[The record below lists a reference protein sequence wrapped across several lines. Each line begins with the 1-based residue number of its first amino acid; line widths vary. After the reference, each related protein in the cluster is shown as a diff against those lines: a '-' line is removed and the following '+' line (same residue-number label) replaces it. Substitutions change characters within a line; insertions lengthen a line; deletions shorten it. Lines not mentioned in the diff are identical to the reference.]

1 MTLAVI
7 FGLSGAHVIP
17 DEQSFF
23 KDANPAGYVL
33 FARNIEN
40 PQQLRA
46 LTDSLR
52 DLAGRNNLPILID
65 QEGGRIARLGPPQWR
80 AWPAAAALVGVSDS
94 PVSSDLDRAIA
105 RVQCNYE
112 ALGLELA
119 AMGINVTC
127 APVLDVPQPDAH
139 DIIGDRAFAS
149 APEIVGKLGRACL
162 AGLQLAGV
170 AGVIKHMPGHGRAL
184 SDSHESLPR
193 VAASERELAAD
204 LAPFTALADASMAM
218 TAHVI
223 YEAWDPEHCASVST
237 RVITE
242 QIREC
247 IGFDGLLISDDL
259 NMKALSGDLPTR
271 AAAVLA
277 AGCDIALNCWGRLD
291 DMKGIAEQ
299 VPAMT
304 AEATGR
310 LARACAPLR
319 VAQASSALNA
329 RIDELVAQRESL
341 V

>member
-1 MTLAVI
+1 MLPVI
-7 FGLSGAHVIP
+7 FGLSGAHVTA

-23 KDANPAGYVL
+23 KDANPAGYIL

-40 PQQLRA
+40 PAQLRA

-52 DLAGRNNLPILID
+52 DLAGRDDLPILID
-65 QEGGRIARLGPPQWR
+65 QEGGRIARLGPPHWR

-94 PVSSDLDRAIA
+94 PASSDLDRAIA

-119 AMGINVTC
+119 AMGINITC

-139 DIIGDRAFAS
+139 DIIGDRAFAQT
-149 APEIVGKLGRACL
+149 PESVAKLGRACL

-170 AGVIKHMPGHGRAL
+170 AGVIKHIPGHGRAL

-193 VAASERELAAD
+193 VAASESELASD
-204 LAPFTALADASMAM
+204 CAPFIALADASMAM

-223 YEAWDPEHCASVST
+223 YEAWDAEHCASVST
-237 RVITE
+237 TVIHE
-242 QIREC
+242 QIRRH

-259 NMKALSGDLPTR
+259 DMKALSGDIPTR
-271 AAAVLA
+271 ATAVLA
-277 AGCDIALNCWGRLD
+277 AGCDIALNCWGRLE

-310 LARACAPLR
+310 LVRACASLHL
-319 VAQASSALNA
+319 AHASPALNA
-329 RIDELVAQRESL
+329 RIDELVARRE
-341 V
+341 

>member
-1 MTLAVI
+1 MLPVI
-7 FGLSGAHVIP
+7 FGLSGPFLTV

-23 KDANPAGYVL
+23 KEANPAGYIL
-33 FARNIEN
+33 FARNVEN
-40 PQQLRA
+40 PEQLRA

-52 DLAGRNNLPILID
+52 DLAGRDDLPILID
-65 QEGGRIARLGPPQWR
+65 QEGGRIARLGPSHWR
-80 AWPAAAALVGVSDS
+80 AWPAAATLAGLSDS
-94 PVSSDLDRAIA
+94 PALADLDRAIA

-139 DIIGDRAFAS
+139 DIIGDRAFAQT
-149 APEIVGKLGRACL
+149 PEIVAKLGRACL
-162 AGLQLAGV
+162 VGLQLAGV
-170 AGVIKHMPGHGRAL
+170 AGVIKHIPGHGRAL

-193 VAASERELAAD
+193 VTASELELAVD
-204 LAPFTALADASMAM
+204 YAPFTELADASIAM

-223 YEAWDPEHCASVST
+223 FEAWDAEHCASVSAT
-237 RVITE
+237 VIQE
-242 QIREC
+242 QIRQR

-259 NMKALSGDLPTR
+259 DMKALAGDISDR
-271 AAAVLA
+271 ASAVLA

-291 DMKGIAEQ
+291 DMTRIAEQ

-304 AEATGR
+304 PEVAER

-319 VAQASSALNA
+319 VTQPSAALSA
-329 RIDELVAQRESL
+329 RIEELLARRESL
-341 V
+341 A

>member
-1 MTLAVI
+1 MLPVI
-7 FGLSGAHVIP
+7 FGLSGPRLTAA
-17 DEQSFF
+17 EQAFF
-23 KDANPAGYVL
+23 KDANPAGYIL
-33 FARNIEN
+33 FARNIES
-40 PQQLRA
+40 PEQLYA

-52 DLAGRNNLPILID
+52 ALAGRDNLPILID
-65 QEGGRIARLGPPQWR
+65 QEGGRIARLGPPHWR
-80 AWPAAAALVGVSDS
+80 AWPAAATLAGLSES
-94 PVSSDLDRAIA
+94 PASADLDRAIA

-139 DIIGDRAFAS
+139 DIIGDRAFAR
-149 APEIVGKLGRACL
+149 APEIVAKLGRACL

-170 AGVIKHMPGHGRAL
+170 AGVIKHIPGHGRAL

-193 VAASERELAAD
+193 VAASEPELAAD

-223 YEAWDPEHCASVST
+223 YEAWDAEHCASVSAT
-237 RVITE
+237 VIQE
-242 QIREC
+242 QIRQG
-247 IGFDGLLISDDL
+247 IGFEGLLISDDL
-259 NMKALSGDLPTR
+259 DMKALSGDIPAR
-271 AAAVLA
+271 AAAVLT

-304 AEATGR
+304 AAATER
-310 LARACAPLR
+310 LARACAPLG
-319 VAQASSALNA
+319 VVQESPALNA
-329 RIDELVAQRESL
+329 RIDELLERRESL
-341 V
+341 A

>member
-1 MTLAVI
+1 MI
-7 FGLSGAHVIP
+7 FGLSGAHVTA

-23 KDANPAGYVL
+23 KDANPAGYIL

-40 PQQLRA
+40 PEQLRA

-52 DLAGRNNLPILID
+52 DLAGCDDLPILID
-65 QEGGRIARLGPPQWR
+65 QEGGRIARLGPPHWR
-80 AWPAAAALVGVSDS
+80 TWPAAAALAGLSEPPAS
-94 PVSSDLDRAIA
+94 TDLDRAIE
-105 RVQCNYE
+105 RMQCNYE

-139 DIIGDRAFAS
+139 DIIGDRAFAQT
-149 APEIVGKLGRACL
+149 PEIVAKMGRACL

-170 AGVIKHMPGHGRAL
+170 AGVIKHIPGHGRAL

-204 LAPFTALADASMAM
+204 YGPFVALADASMAM

-223 YEAWDPEHCASVST
+223 YEAWDAEHCASVST
-237 RVITE
+237 TVIQE
-242 QIREC
+242 QIRQH

-259 NMKALSGDLPTR
+259 DMKALSGDIPTR

-319 VAQASSALNA
+319 VAQPSSALNA
-329 RIDELVAQRESL
+329 RIEEVLVRRESL
-341 V
+341 A

>member
-1 MTLAVI
+1 MLPVI
-7 FGLSGAHVIP
+7 FGISGPCLMA
-17 DEQSFF
+17 DEQAFF
-23 KDANPAGYVL
+23 KDANPAGYIL

-40 PQQLRA
+40 PEQLRA

-52 DLAGRNNLPILID
+52 DLAGRDDLPILID
-65 QEGGRIARLGPPQWR
+65 QEGGRIARLVPPHWR
-80 AWPAAAALVGVSDS
+80 AWPAATALAGLSES
-94 PVSSDLDRAIA
+94 PASADLDRAIEK
-105 RVQCNYE
+105 VQCNYE

-139 DIIGDRAFAS
+139 DIIGDRAFAQT
-149 APEIVGKLGRACL
+149 PEIVAKLGRACL

-170 AGVIKHMPGHGRAL
+170 AGVIKHIPGHGRAL

-193 VAASERELAAD
+193 VAASEPELATD

-223 YEAWDPEHCASVST
+223 YEAWDAEHCASVSAT
-237 RVITE
+237 VIQE
-242 QIREC
+242 QIRQH

-259 NMKALSGDLPTR
+259 DMKALSGDIPAR

-291 DMKGIAEQ
+291 DMKGIAEE

-304 AEATGR
+304 AEATER

-319 VAQASSALNA
+319 VAQASYALNA
-329 RIDELVAQRESL
+329 RIDELVARRDSL
-341 V
+341 A

>member
-1 MTLAVI
+1 MLPVI
-7 FGLSGAHVIP
+7 FGLSGASLTA
-17 DEQSFF
+17 DEQAFLT
-23 KDANPAGYVL
+23 DANPAGYIL

-40 PQQLRA
+40 PEQLRA
-46 LTDSLR
+46 LTDALR
-52 DLAGRNNLPILID
+52 NLSGRDDLPILID
-65 QEGGRIARLGPPQWR
+65 QEGGRIARLGPPHWR
-80 AWPAAAALVGVSDS
+80 EWRAAAALADLSDS
-94 PVSSDLDRAIA
+94 PVSIDLDRAFA
-105 RVQCNYE
+105 RVHCNYE

-149 APEIVGKLGRACL
+149 APEIVDKLGRACL

-170 AGVIKHMPGHGRAL
+170 AGVMKHIPGHGRAL

-193 VAASERELAAD
+193 VTASEHELAAD
-204 LAPFTALADASMAM
+204 CAPFMALADASMAM

-223 YEAWDPEHCASVST
+223 YEAWDAEHCASVST

-242 QIREC
+242 QIRER

-259 NMKALSGDLPTR
+259 DMKALSGDIPTR

-329 RIDELVAQRESL
+329 RIDELVARREAL
-341 V
+341 A

>member
-1 MTLAVI
+1 MLPVI
-7 FGLSGAHVIP
+7 FGLSGPCLTA
-17 DEQSFF
+17 DERAFF
-23 KDANPAGYVL
+23 KDANPAGYIL

-40 PQQLRA
+40 PEQLRA

-52 DLAGRNNLPILID
+52 DVTGRDDLPILID
-65 QEGGRIARLGPPQWR
+65 QEGGRIARLRPPHWR
-80 AWPAAAALVGVSDS
+80 AWPAAAALAGLSES
-94 PVSSDLDRAIA
+94 PASADLDRAIE

-139 DIIGDRAFAS
+139 DIIGDRAFAR
-149 APEIVGKLGRACL
+149 APEIVAKLGRACL
-162 AGLQLAGV
+162 TGLQLAGV
-170 AGVIKHMPGHGRAL
+170 AGVIKHIPGHGRAL

-193 VAASERELAAD
+193 VATSEPELAAD
-204 LAPFTALADASMAM
+204 LAPFITLADASMAM

-223 YEAWDPEHCASVST
+223 YEAWDAEHCASVSAT
-237 RVITE
+237 VIQE
-242 QIREC
+242 QIRQR

-259 NMKALSGDLPTR
+259 DMKALSGDIPAR
-271 AAAVLA
+271 AAAVLT

-291 DMKGIAEQ
+291 DMTGIAEQ

-304 AEATGR
+304 AEATER

-319 VAQASSALNA
+319 VAQTSSALNA
-329 RIDELVAQRESL
+329 RIDELVARRESL
-341 V
+341 A

>member
-1 MTLAVI
+1 MLPVI
-7 FGLSGAHVIP
+7 FGLSGPFLTV

-23 KDANPAGYVL
+23 KEANPAGYIL
-33 FARNIEN
+33 FARNVEN
-40 PQQLRA
+40 PEQLRA

-52 DLAGRNNLPILID
+52 DLAGRDDLPILID
-65 QEGGRIARLGPPQWR
+65 QEGGRIARLGPSHWR
-80 AWPAAAALVGVSDS
+80 AWPATLAGLSDS
-94 PVSSDLDRAIA
+94 PALADLDRAIA

-139 DIIGDRAFAS
+139 DIIGDRAFAQT
-149 APEIVGKLGRACL
+149 PEIVAKLGRACL
-162 AGLQLAGV
+162 VGLQLAGV
-170 AGVIKHMPGHGRAL
+170 AGVIKHIPGHGRAL

-193 VAASERELAAD
+193 VTASELELAVD
-204 LAPFTALADASMAM
+204 CAPFTELADASIAM

-223 YEAWDPEHCASVST
+223 FEAWDAEHCASVSAT
-237 RVITE
+237 VIQE
-242 QIREC
+242 QIRQR

-259 NMKALSGDLPTR
+259 DMKALAGDISDR
-271 AAAVLA
+271 ASAVLA

-291 DMKGIAEQ
+291 DMTRIAEQ

-304 AEATGR
+304 PEVAER

-319 VAQASSALNA
+319 VTQPSAALSA
-329 RIDELVAQRESL
+329 RIEELLARRESL
-341 V
+341 A